1 MTPTFRTACADD
13 ADKAESLLKLISSVG
28 GPSPSAIF
36 QAALAAKDLC
46 LLLQID
52 DDTVALGLARAAADE
67 LEIHSIAVEKSHRRQ
82 GLGMAMVRALET
94 HNANLRVCFLEV
106 RRGNTAA
113 RTMYQRCGYL
123 ETGTRPRYYRDGE
136 DAITMRH
143 VLNPC

>member
-1 MTPTFRTACADD
+1 MTPIVRTACADD
-13 ADKAESLLKLISSVG
+13 ADQAEPLLDLAIGVG

-67 LEIHSIAVEKSHRRQ
+67 LEIHSIAVARNHRRQ

-94 HNANLRVCFLEV
+94 DSRISPP
-106 RRGNTAA
+106 T
-113 RTMYQRCGYL
+113 
-123 ETGTRPRYYRDGE
+123 
-136 DAITMRH
+136 
-143 VLNPC
+143 